1 MSTVAEVI
9 QATQKL
15 TAEERWE
22 LYRRLREAVDI
33 QEHQLTELR
42 GEIQTGLAQIASGQ
56 VAPLDIHAVKNEVAR
71 RLTTGSKD

>member
-22 LYRRLREAVDI
+22 LYRRLRAAADI
-33 QEHQLTELR
+33 QEHQRTELR
-42 GEIQTGLAQIASGQ
+42 GEIQAGLAQVAGGQ
-56 VAPLDIHAVKNEVAR
+56 VAPLDFQAVKNEVAR
-71 RLTTGSKD
+71 RLAPGSKD